1 MTRDPEHWTRE
12 ALASSVQIHEAAAS
26 WTDSLCVDFSQDLR
40 EARHN
45 TRLRCSGRRVNG
57 KRQFWSSGTE
67 NVGDLAHQLE
77 HAQPTP
83 AAPLRAQELRHG
95 AELALGR
102 AEGLALQAIAR
113 SLVTEAIALGLRI
126 RAGFLEIANER
137 LCVRTHEALADS
149 RLPLIR
155 GEFAI
160 QAQWDQRRRALE
172 QFHAFRLEDLRAS
185 GEAALKRVAARLA
198 HAEREAPEHLHLF
211 LMPEAVETL
220 LPRLLSH
227 APSRGA
233 ESELRL
239 GWSPAEGRLH
249 HAIDRTGFGLSELPF
264 TFGEQSFWLG
274 AADEPPRSGLHG
286 CYWAS
291 GKKSLRE
298 LLPED
303 AAVLASRAHLETS
316 GEQARLVIL
325 EGRLIERGHRARAL
339 AFHCEFP
346 AELHPT
352 PCAEW
357 MLLNS
362 GHRLP
367 VLALGPVQ
375 RVRSSSPA
383 CQSSETT

>member
-12 ALASSVQIHEAAAS
+12 ALASSSQIHEAAAS
-26 WTDSLCVDFSQDLR
+26 WTDSLSVDFSKDLR
-40 EARHN
+40 EARQS
-45 TRLRCSGRRVNG
+45 TRLRCSGRRVTGN
-57 KRQFWSSGTE
+57 RQFWSSGTE

-77 HAQPTP
+77 HAQPTA
-83 AAPLRAQELRHG
+83 AAPLRAQESRHG
-95 AELALGR
+95 TEIALGR

-113 SLVTEAIALGLRI
+113 ALVTEASALGLRI
-126 RAGFLEIANER
+126 RAGFLEIASER

-160 QAQWDQRRRALE
+160 QAQWDQRRRAVE

-211 LMPEAVETL
+211 LMPEAVEAL
-220 LPRLLSH
+220 LPHLLSH

-233 ESELRL
+233 ENELRL

-249 HAIDRTGFGLSELPF
+249 HAIDRTGFVLSETPF
-264 TFGEQSFWLG
+264 TFGEQRFWLG
-274 AADEPPRSGLHG
+274 AADEPPRPGLHG

-291 GKKSLRE
+291 GKRSLRE
-298 LLPED
+298 FLPEE

-316 GEQARLVIL
+316 GGQALVVIR
-325 EGRLIERGHRARAL
+325 EGRLFDRGHRARSL
-339 AFHCEFP
+339 AFHCALPE
-346 AELHPT
+346 ELNPT

-375 RVRSSSPA
+375 RLRCSSPA
-383 CQSSETT
+383 RQSSEMT